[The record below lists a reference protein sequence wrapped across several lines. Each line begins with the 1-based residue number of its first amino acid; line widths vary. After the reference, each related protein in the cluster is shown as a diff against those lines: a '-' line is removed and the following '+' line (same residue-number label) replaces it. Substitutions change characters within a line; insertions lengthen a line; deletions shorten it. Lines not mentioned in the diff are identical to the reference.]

1 MEEKNIIYNH
11 FEIKGKLNISNLL
24 KEYKRNV
31 GAGVIQSQCAG
42 YLIMPTPIFANQ
54 DTFFEYKGN
63 KIKPLFYNKY
73 ERFLLEDSIFQ
84 NEGASLED
92 KTQFLLLFENRISSQ
107 VWLKEGN
114 GASAFV
120 FSKLNTN
127 SPILSIP
134 QRTSE
139 AYAKE
144 AIIEAI
150 HKKIV
155 PYDEEIIVP
164 QLKIVN

>member
-1 MEEKNIIYNH
+1 MKEKNIIYNH

-24 KEYKRNV
+24 KEYKQNIGSAV
-31 GAGVIQSQCAG
+31 VQSQCAG

-63 KIKPLFYNKY
+63 KIKPLSYNKY
-73 ERFLLEDSIFQ
+73 EKFLLEDSIFQ
-84 NEGASLED
+84 NEGSCLED
-92 KTQFLLLFENRISSQ
+92 KTQFLLLFENRIFPQ

-120 FSKLNTN
+120 FSNLNTN
-127 SPILSIP
+127 SPILSVP

-144 AIIEAI
+144 AIIETI